1 MTSLGS
7 KLRYSSLRQ
16 NQRDVSPCV
25 EFFCSAYYFNI
36 INVTL
41 ICSKKILTVALL
53 FVQLFYK
60 IRSSISGP
68 ILVDGCALTSEA
80 RFSCYI
86 IIPIS

>member
-1 MTSLGS
+1 MF
-7 KLRYSSLRQ
+7 
-16 NQRDVSPCV
+16 

-68 ILVDGCALTSEA
+68 ILVDGCALASEA

>member
-1 MTSLGS
+1 
-7 KLRYSSLRQ
+7 
-16 NQRDVSPCV
+16 VF

-68 ILVDGCALTSEA
+68 ILVDGCALWPLRLGSVATLLSQYLKVQ
-80 RFSCYI
+80 SN
-86 IIPIS
+86 